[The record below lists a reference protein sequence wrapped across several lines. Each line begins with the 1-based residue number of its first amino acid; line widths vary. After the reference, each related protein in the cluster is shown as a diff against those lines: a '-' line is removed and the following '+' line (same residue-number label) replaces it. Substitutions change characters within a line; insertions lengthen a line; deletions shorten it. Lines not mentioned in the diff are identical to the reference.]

1 MKRFLTLIFVLFI
14 NFNLFAQAVD
24 TTKTAV
30 PDTSVVVRGTADDL
44 MQLLGDTSIPRDFE
58 VLDEVSV
65 VAFYRN
71 DVNVGSLI
79 TQDYLVTENHGQEP
93 SHIFRKL
100 PNIFSMN
107 DNGTDFGYGYF
118 RIRGL
123 DQTRINVTLDGMPW
137 NEAEDYGTYFAN
149 SPDILSSMQTVKVE
163 RGTSTL
169 NSGVA
174 ASGGSISLES
184 IDLLKSNPSYL
195 YAGGGSFGTFK
206 TSAVYNS
213 GLFGKSAVHV
223 KATHQQTD
231 GFKDYGFNKSDAFT
245 LKYGLYFNEYTSLDF
260 ITLNGHHRN
269 GQGWL
274 GNTLAEL
281 STNPR
286 ANGNI
291 KEDDDCWNQS
301 VNKLHFKSWF
311 AENTLFNASAYLQY
325 QSGWYNMDLD
335 NYMVRMVD
343 PAWENTGMRYS
354 YGLEHYLYGANIT
367 LTEYGELL
375 NSVFGLN
382 YYRYQREHFMD
393 DRVSKHSANIPA
405 EEYYDNMGYK
415 TDGEFFWNNT
425 FLLDE
430 FQLGFNIQ
438 YRYVDFAYKDILTD
452 TYFSRKDLNTSWNF
466 INYGLN
472 AEWNPNDSNKIYIRY
487 AEASREP
494 TRTDMFG
501 GNEFYPG
508 ELTTTK
514 AERSYDVEAGYVVA
528 TNKIEAN
535 VNLYYMYFKN
545 ERILNGQY
553 GLNGLPLHDTANNSY
568 RTGIEVS
575 LDWNFAGGFHYALNG
590 SASKNI
596 VNSENFVNKYHILT
610 PAYTLNNDVY
620 YKNANMKIG
629 VNNIYHSKMYLDQN
643 NEMEIPYHLT
653 FNLYGNYRWKKF
665 EIGARLNNILNK
677 VNYYNCAVGA
687 TDLLW
692 FRDAGTNFFVDLK
705 FYF

>member
-1 MKRFLTLIFVLFI
+1 MKKIFSFI
-14 NFNLFAQAVD
+14 IVIFITIFAFSQNIDTTKFVKIDTAAVD
-24 TTKTAV
+24 T
-30 PDTSVVVRGTADDL
+30 SIIVRGT
-44 MQLLGDTSIPRDFE
+44 TEDFE
-58 VLDEVSV
+58 VLDSVSV
-65 VAFYRN
+65 VSFYRN
-71 DVNVGSLI
+71 DVNVGSLLSH
-79 TQDYLVTENHGQEP
+79 DNLVIENHGQEP
-93 SHIFRKL
+93 SHIFSQL

-123 DQTRINVTLDGMPW
+123 DQTRINVTLDSMPW

-195 YAGGGSFGTFK
+195 YAGGGSFETFK

-223 KATHQQTD
+223 KVTHQQTD
-231 GFKDYGFNKSDAFT
+231 GFKDYGFNKSNAFT
-245 LKYGLYFNEYTSLDF
+245 LKYGFYFNDYTSLDF

-286 ANGNI
+286 ANGNV

-301 VNKLHFKSWF
+301 VNKLHFKSWL

-343 PAWENTGMRYS
+343 PTWENTGMRYS
-354 YGLEHYLYGANIT
+354 YGLEYYLYGANVT

-393 DRVSKHSANIPA
+393 DRVSKHSANIPI
-405 EEYYDNMGYK
+405 EEYYDNIGYK
-415 TDGEFFWNNT
+415 SDGEFFLNNT

-438 YRYVDFAYKDILTD
+438 YRYVDFAYKDILTNQ
-452 TYFSRKDLNTSWNF
+452 YLSRKDLNTTWNF

-472 AEWNPNDSNKIYIRY
+472 AEWNPNDANKIYIRY
-487 AEASREP
+487 SEASREP

-514 AERSYDVEAGYVVA
+514 AERSYDIELGYAVVDD
-528 TNKIEAN
+528 KIEAN
-535 VNLYYMYFKN
+535 INYYYMFFKN

-553 GLNGLPLHDTANNSY
+553 GLNGLPLHDTATNSY
-568 RTGIEVS
+568 RTGFELS
-575 LDWNFAGGFHYALNG
+575 LDWNFIGGFHFANN
-590 SASKNI
+590 SSVSKNV
-596 VNSENFVNKYHILT
+596 VNSENFINKYHILT
-610 PAYTLNNDVY
+610 PALTINTDFY
-620 YKNANMKIG
+620 YKNNGLKVGI
-629 VNNIYHSKMYLDQN
+629 NELYHSKMYLDQAN
-643 NEMEIPYHLT
+643 TFEIPYYLT
-653 FNLYGNYRWKKF
+653 LNLYGNYRYKKW
-665 EIGARLNNILNK
+665 EVGARVNNLLNRI
-677 VNYYNCAVGA
+677 NYYNAAESA
-687 TDLLW
+687 TELLW
-692 FRDAGTNFFVDLK
+692 FRNAGTNFFVDLK